1 MNLSLKILWNLTLFP
16 QPTRSPEKSSCLTNK
31 CENIFDVVTR
41 SVWTLMSVSMSE
53 LWTRFLVVFT
63 QDFRSKF
70 FFQNDLDR
78 MWLVN
83 FAVSP
88 DIVCWPAIISS
99 FSLYI
104 NLYSVRFYCYF
115 IFLQPYMFLHRELM
129 KIFSWFTGS
138 WCWCWRHCILGILS
152 SLQAV
157 YIKTDPEAAKWLD
170 NSCRLTLY

>member
-1 MNLSLKILWNLTLFP
+1 MWKYFWCCDQKCVNPNVRFNVWIVNKI
-16 QPTRSPEKSSCLTNK
+16 SSCILPR
-31 CENIFDVVTR
+31 ISDQ
-41 SVWTLMSVSMSE
+41 S
-53 LWTRFLVVFT
+53 
-63 QDFRSKF
+63 F
-70 FFQNDLDR
+70 FFQNNLDR

-83 FAVSP
+83 FEVSP
-88 DIVCWPAIISS
+88 DIVRWPAIISS

-170 NSCRLTLY
+170 NTCRLTLY